1 MSGPSAFAFTGG
13 NGVRT
18 DLQYMHLDWSDS
30 RYRHWQNVVYLDR
43 SGLVRMLGR
52 TRHADGSC
60 AYSDSG
66 WHGRWNYTAG
76 RLSVTV
82 HCRVEVK
89 LKTVHFMWN
98 QPCPFGDGLRWGTNA
113 PVRLDFLGF
122 VDTGYN
128 NVPHALGPAAPA
140 TIEDGD
146 ASSTSSEESE
156 ADDAWSELDD
166 SLV

>member
-1 MSGPSAFAFTGG
+1 
-13 NGVRT
+13 
-18 DLQYMHLDWSDS
+18 
-30 RYRHWQNVVYLDR
+30 
-43 SGLVRMLGR
+43 MLGR
-52 TRHADGSC
+52 TRLADGSC

-128 NVPHALGPAAPA
+128 EVPFAPGPHALDPA
-140 TIEDGD
+140 IEDGE

-156 ADDAWSELDD
+156 DDWAELHDE
-166 SLV
+166 